1 MGDSIAHRGPDGEG
15 FLMRSPG
22 GELRMTRSPEAPAVG
37 PATIGF
43 AHRRL
48 AIIDLSADNDQP
60 LLDSTGECALLY
72 NGEIYNYVELR
83 SELEALGHEFRTDGD
98 TEALLAAYREWG
110 EDCLER
116 LVGMWAFALLDTRR
130 NSLFLARDRFGIK
143 PLYYWVG
150 DGELY
155 FASEIKALLTVPAVP
170 REPDQAVLRRFLL
183 SGAVDDSDA
192 TFFSGIRSLPAA
204 HAATVP
210 LDEGPAGMRVHR
222 YWSPPPE
229 GFDGSI
235 ADAARRF
242 AELFA
247 SAVSTH
253 VRSDVP
259 VGTCLS
265 GGLDS
270 SSIVCVANRLQAR
283 GEIPSYAHH
292 GFGYLPDDPQ
302 YSERGF
308 MQQVVDATGLEMTY
322 VEVPPEHFERALV
335 EISRLQDEPFPS
347 TSIAAQW
354 FVFNEAHASGLKVM
368 LDGQGADEVLGGY
381 HHYFPLI
388 AAAMLRSRRFVPF
401 ARLVRQHRRAY
412 GRAPISRR
420 AALANLAPDRARE
433 AAPAALV
440 EPPAAALLR
449 EPVRSAGED
458 EPALPPEYDSVHEL
472 LADFT
477 GKRGLP
483 ALLRF
488 EDRNSMAHSIEAR
501 VPFLDHRLVEFA
513 FRLPGEFKVRGVD
526 TKAIL
531 REAMRGVLPEPIRTR
546 KDKIGFRAEPS
557 ATWAL
562 AERHRDSLLGNR
574 TEHEEQ
580 WFDAGAVASLLDGRS
595 RGTDEEFMLWRVIN
609 AKLWLRTFWADADA
623 DLD

>member
-1 MGDSIAHRGPDGEG
+1 MS
-15 FLMRSPG
+15 S
-22 GELRMTRSPEAPAVG
+22 AP
-37 PATIGF
+37 
-43 AHRRL
+43 
-48 AIIDLSADNDQP
+48 S
-60 LLDSTGECALLY
+60 
-72 NGEIYNYVELR
+72 
-83 SELEALGHEFRTDGD
+83 GD

-110 EDCLER
+110 ENCLER

-130 NSLFLARDRFGIK
+130 NTLFLARDRFGIK
-143 PLYYWVG
+143 PLYYWAG
-150 DGELY
+150 DNELY

-170 REPDQAVLRRFLL
+170 REPDEAVLRRFLL

-192 TFFSGIRSLPAA
+192 TFFRGIHSLPAA
-204 HAATVP
+204 HSATVP
-210 LDEGPAGMRVHR
+210 LGEGPAGMRVRR

-229 GFDGSI
+229 GFDGSFPE
-235 ADAARRF
+235 AARQF
-242 AELFA
+242 ADLFA

-253 VRSDVP
+253 LRSDVP

-270 SSIVCVANRLQAR
+270 SSIVCVADRMRVR

-302 YSERGF
+302 YSERAF
-308 MQQVVDATGLEMTY
+308 MQHVVDATHLDMTY
-322 VEVPPEHFERALV
+322 VEVPPERFGQALV

-381 HHYFPLI
+381 HHYFPMI
-388 AAAMLRSRRFVPF
+388 AAAMLRSHRFVPF
-401 ARLVRQHRRAY
+401 ARLVGQHRRAY
-412 GRAPISRR
+412 GRAPISWR
-420 AALANLAPDRARE
+420 AAVANLAPDRARE
-433 AAPAALV
+433 AAPAAV
-440 EPPAAALLR
+440 WEPPAAALLR
-449 EPVRSAGED
+449 EPVRSARESG
-458 EPALPPEYDSVHEL
+458 PALPADYDSVHEL

-477 GKRGLP
+477 GRRGLP

-513 FRLPGEFKVRGVD
+513 FRLPGEFKVRGVE

-531 REAMRGVLPEPIRTR
+531 REAMRGVLPEPIRAR

-562 AERHRDSLLGNR
+562 AERHRESLLANR
-574 TEHEEQ
+574 TEYEER
-580 WFDAGAVASLLDGRS
+580 WFDSAAVASLMDGDS
-595 RGTDEEFMLWRVIN
+595 NGTDEEFMLWRVIN
-609 AKLWLRTFWADADA
+609 AKLWLRTFWGDADA
-623 DLD
+623 VID